1 MLLFFTVS
9 NSLGATY
16 EKPNE
21 EEHLYATI
29 RSTYSKGELW
39 NKNNWKAGYRD
50 KVSWLLNW
58 LLLVHYQ

>member
-39 NKNNWKAGYRD
+39 NKNNWKAVGI
-50 KVSWLLNW
+50 KLAGSWIGCS
-58 LLLVHYQ
+58 